1 MRDAGHRTPDAG
13 HRTAKKAKIICPPP
27 RGVDIMKCS
36 KCNTFQVIIDL
47 VHDFMNFIALKINKK
62 KIKTDPGLIFTQGT
76 LLVAYYIYARYEK
89 NPRNSE

>member
-1 MRDAGHRTPDAG
+1 MMEVTE
-13 HRTAKKAKIICPPP
+13 K
-27 RGVDIMKCS
+27 S
-36 KCNTFQVIIDL
+36 KSSYYSLIEV
-47 VHDFMNFIALKINKK
+47 NFIALKIILKINKK